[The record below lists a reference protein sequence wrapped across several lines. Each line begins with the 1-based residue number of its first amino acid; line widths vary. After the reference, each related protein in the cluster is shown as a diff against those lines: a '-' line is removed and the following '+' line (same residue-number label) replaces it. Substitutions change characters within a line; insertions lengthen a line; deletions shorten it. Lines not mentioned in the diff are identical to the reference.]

1 MTEPFVLVSYLATY
15 GVIIGYALYLIRSTR
30 RLRRR

>member
-1 MTEPFVLVSYLATY
+1 MTEPFVLVSYLAVY
-15 GVIIGYALYLIRSTR
+15 GLIIGYAVYLVRATA

>member
-1 MTEPFVLVSYLATY
+1 MTEPFVLISYLATY
-15 GVIIGYALYLIRSTR
+15 GVIAGYSIYLVRSTR